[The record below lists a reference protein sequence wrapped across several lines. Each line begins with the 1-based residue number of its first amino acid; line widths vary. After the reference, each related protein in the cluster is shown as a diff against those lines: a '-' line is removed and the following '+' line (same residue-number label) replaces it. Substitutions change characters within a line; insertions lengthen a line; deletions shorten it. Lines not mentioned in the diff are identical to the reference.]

1 MRSLCLLVCA
11 AVALLAAPAGAGTL
25 KCAADAVKVGNVCMD
40 KYEASVWQV
49 PNNVSLIKKVQAG
62 KATLADLNAAGAV
75 QLGCNFPPFFTLTD
89 YPLAFPDDGQ
99 WTPVG
104 VFDPPSPGV
113 YAASVAGVLPSTC
126 ITWFQAAQAC
136 ALSGKHLA
144 TNREWQ
150 DAAAGTPAGACVT
163 SGFPASTG
171 AHPGCVSRWGA
182 VDMVGN
188 TSEWVADW
196 VPASTSCP
204 GWGGFSDDAM
214 CLSGASTTSNG
225 PGALIRGGNFA
236 EGTFAGVFTV
246 TGSLNPSNGSGVPV
260 GFRCA
265 R

>member
-1 MRSLCLLVCA
+1 MRSLCLLACA
-11 AVALLAAPAGAGTL
+11 AVASLAAPAGAGTL

-49 PNNVSLIKKVQAG
+49 PNNVSLIKKMQAG
-62 KATLADLNAAGAV
+62 KATLADLTAAGAV
-75 QLGCNFPPFFTLTD
+75 QLGCTSPPISLTD

-113 YAASVAGVLPSTC
+113 YAASVAGALPSTC

-150 DAAAGTPAGACVT
+150 DAAAGTSAGACA
-163 SGFPASTG
+163 SGFLANTG
-171 AHPGCVSRWGA
+171 AKPGCVSRWGA
-182 VDMVGN
+182 FDMVGN
-188 TSEWVADW
+188 ATEWVADW
-196 VPASTSCP
+196 VPASDSCP
-204 GWGGFSDDAM
+204 GWGGFSDDLM
-214 CLSGASTTSNG
+214 CLSGASSTSNG
-225 PGALIRGGNFA
+225 PGALLRGGSHA
-236 EGTFAGVFTV
+236 SATLAGVFSV
-246 TGSLNPSNGSGVPV
+246 AGSGHPGSMSDPII